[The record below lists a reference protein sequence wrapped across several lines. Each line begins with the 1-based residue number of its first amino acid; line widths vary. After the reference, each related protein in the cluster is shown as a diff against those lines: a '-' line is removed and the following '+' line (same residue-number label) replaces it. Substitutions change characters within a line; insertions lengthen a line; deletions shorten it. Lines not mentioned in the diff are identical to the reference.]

1 MTVYFPLIKK
11 PECGDGELQI
21 KFLFDK
27 NMSIKYFY
35 CHIQRKK
42 TNIIW

>member
-1 MTVYFPLIKK
+1 MTVYFSLVIK

-27 NMSIKYFY
+27 KVDQVFLLSFK
-35 CHIQRKK
+35 KK
-42 TNIIW
+42 T

>member
-1 MTVYFPLIKK
+1 MTVYFPLIIK

-27 NMSIKYFY
+27 KKSIKYFY

>member
-1 MTVYFPLIKK
+1 MIVYFSLVIK

-27 NMSIKYFY
+27 KVDQVFLLLYS
-35 CHIQRKK
+35 KK
-42 TNIIW
+42 KQT